1 MSDNKDNSKKGFFSR
16 LFGGSNTSVQTKTEV
31 TSSEQSSEIPSMS
44 ALNKM
49 KKADIVSVAKDNGLE
64 LDINLTKAKLL
75 EAWELHF
82 SSEPSPSA
90 VDDAADVM
98 AEVAAAKEAPVE
110 EAAEEVA
117 EEAPVEEAA
126 EEVAEEVAEEAPVE
140 EAAEELA
147 EEAPVEEAVEEVAEE
162 AAEEVAEE
170 VAEEAPV
177 EEAAEEAVVEEAVEE
192 VAEEAPVE
200 EAAEE
205 VAEEVA
211 EEAPVEEAAEEAVV
225 EEAVEEVAEEAAE
238 EVAEVVAEE
247 APVEEAA
254 EEAAEEAVVEEA
266 VEEKETEIK
275 ISMDEKTSA
284 QIISDFETKQLK
296 TDLPEFRPGDTIV
309 VSVKVREGE
318 RTRLQAFEGVV
329 MGVKKGGLNSSF
341 IVRKI
346 SSGIGV
352 ERTFQTHSP
361 MIDSIKVKRKGD
373 VRQAKLFYLRER
385 SGKSARIKE
394 RLE

>member
-1 MSDNKDNSKKGFFSR
+1 MSDNKDNNKKGFFSR

-177 EEAAEEAVVEEAVEE
+177 EEAAEEA
-192 VAEEAPVE
+192 
-200 EAAEE
+200 
-205 VAEEVA
+205 
-211 EEAPVEEAAEEAVV
+211 
-225 EEAVEEVAEEAAE
+225 
-238 EVAEVVAEE
+238 
-247 APVEEAA
+247 
-254 EEAAEEAVVEEA
+254 AEEAVVEEA

>member
-1 MSDNKDNSKKGFFSR
+1 MSDNKDNNKKGFFSR
-16 LFGGSNTSVQTKTEV
+16 LFGGSNASVQTKTEV

-117 EEAPVEEAA
+117 EEAPVEEA
-126 EEVAEEVAEEAPVE
+126 VEEVAEEA
-140 EAAEELA
+140 A
-147 EEAPVEEAVEEVAEE
+147 EEVAEE

-177 EEAAEEAVVEEAVEE
+177 EEAAEEV
-192 VAEEAPVE
+192 
-200 EAAEE
+200 
-205 VAEEVA
+205 
-211 EEAPVEEAAEEAVV
+211 
-225 EEAVEEVAEEAAE
+225 
-238 EVAEVVAEE
+238 
-247 APVEEAA
+247 
-254 EEAAEEAVVEEA
+254 VVEEA